1 MLYRLVGQGVYME
14 NVERKAE
21 LREKIQQQNPFSDPL
36 IDQWWGESLALFQR
50 NAEFPNDD
58 WMNHMVEDL

>member
-1 MLYRLVGQGVYME
+1 ME